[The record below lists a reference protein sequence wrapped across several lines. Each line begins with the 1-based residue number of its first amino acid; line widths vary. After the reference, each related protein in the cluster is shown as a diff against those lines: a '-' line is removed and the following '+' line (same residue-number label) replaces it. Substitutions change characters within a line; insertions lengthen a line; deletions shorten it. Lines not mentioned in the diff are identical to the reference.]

1 MNRFEQAV
9 YNCMIPTARLLE
21 RTTDPLHR
29 AILLNFWRHV
39 HLEGAGDYQ
48 RIVAPD
54 MMVDE
59 PVYRV
64 TWGASPAVIAGKDGV
79 LAFYNSVG
87 ESVLWH
93 SDDRLAVGD
102 WGICDE
108 LTFHQLARGAD
119 LKAVGYDVADAE
131 ALYHVSSRQAFI
143 WPYDSQ
149 ARLAGEHLY
158 EDKTS
163 LAIEEVGL
171 DEAITPVRVREI
183 HREQLAALEA
193 ERGDRFWL
201 LGRGRVTASFARTAS
216 SSSARTTTVR
226 PPGRCA
232 GRARRRT
239 LVSCCFVERLVPLEC
254 SRSPW
259 RSSSWR
265 SERSAPGRRS
275 PATVG
280 SALARSRPCSSA
292 SSSSVVR
299 STVSS
304 TGAAARTRGSGSAT
318 GTVVPRAYAWRAAQ
332 LTSLRNRR
340 MLARTLRLVAENA
353 QGRPVG
359 RNRPRLIAARQRR
372 ISLEALAKMLERADE
387 PVTPAGMLRVTELIT
402 AGAGPLWGTS
412 EEALGEAIE
421 TTLAVLAPPS
431 HRGTSHR
438 GMGACAA

>member
-183 HREQLAALEA
+183 HRAQLAALEA

-201 LGRGRVTASFARTAS
+201 LG
-216 SSSARTTTVR
+216 
-226 PPGRCA
+226 A
-232 GRARRRT
+232 G
-239 LVSCCFVERLVPLEC
+239 E
-254 SRSPW
+254 
-259 RSSSWR
+259 
-265 SERSAPGRRS
+265 
-275 PATVG
+275 
-280 SALARSRPCSSA
+280 
-292 SSSSVVR
+292 
-299 STVSS
+299 
-304 TGAAARTRGSGSAT
+304 
-318 GTVVPRAYAWRAAQ
+318 
-332 LTSLRNRR
+332 
-340 MLARTLRLVAENA
+340 
-353 QGRPVG
+353 
-359 RNRPRLIAARQRR
+359 
-372 ISLEALAKMLERADE
+372 
-387 PVTPAGMLRVTELIT
+387 
-402 AGAGPLWGTS
+402 
-412 EEALGEAIE
+412 
-421 TTLAVLAPPS
+421 
-431 HRGTSHR
+431 
-438 GMGACAA
+438 